1 MFTLPSVPGRE
12 GGSSRVCKALG
23 VGHSNTVRRGQL
35 GTKLTTAAHTSVQE
49 MQDSSGGVLNFKK
62 MDLEILACIL

>member
-1 MFTLPSVPGRE
+1 MFTSPSMPGRE

-23 VGHSNTVRRGQL
+23 VGLSNTVQRGRL

-49 MQDSSGGVLNFKK
+49 MQDSSGGMLNFKK
-62 MDLEILACIL
+62 MDLKILACIL